1 LRINDHPA
9 DKPAFAMLGS
19 GVEVTYGELNQAS
32 NQGAHLFRDRGIT
45 PGDGIAIWL
54 PNHAEFLKITWA
66 AQRSGIYYTPIS
78 TFFQTEEVTYILENS
93 DASLLITNP
102 ELLKRLP
109 AEFLEQ
115 TKLDI
120 LLLDT
125 LLLNKTSRDLKRQ
138 DSPDYPDWAAERRQY
153 PTTPISDECEGAEMI
168 YSSGTTGRPKG
179 VRFPLAFAPLGTVS
193 QLFKTRIKMHALGSD
208 TRYLSTAP
216 MYHSAPL
223 RYNMMVTRLGGTAFI
238 LEKFDAEAA
247 LEAIQQY
254 RITHSQWVP
263 TMFVRMLKL
272 GAEKRT
278 QYDVSSLRYAIHAAA
293 PCPADIKQQMIDWFG
308 PIIYEYYSGTEA
320 NGSTAINS
328 EEWLSHRGSVGR
340 AIHGEVHILDDEGK
354 EVPALESGT
363 VYFANGSEFSYYK
376 DEVKTAA
383 AKNALG
389 WSTLGDIGFVDAEGY
404 LYLQDRKSFMIISGG
419 VNIYP
424 QEVENLLITHP
435 RVSDVAVFGV
445 PDDEFGEAV
454 KAVVELM
461 PGTASTPELAVELIM
476 FCRAKLSHIKC
487 PRTLDFLPKLPR
499 HPTGKLYK
507 QQLKDPYWP

>member
-1 LRINDHPA
+1 
-9 DKPAFAMLGS
+9 MLGS

-32 NQGAHLFRDRGIT
+32 NQGAHLFRDRGIA
-45 PGDGIAIWL
+45 PGNGIAIWL
-54 PNHAEFLKITWA
+54 PNQAEFLKITWA

-78 TFFQTEEVTYILENS
+78 TFFQTEEVTYILGNS
-93 DASLLITNP
+93 DASLLITSS
-102 ELLKRLP
+102 ELLERLP
-109 AEFLEQ
+109 TEFLEK
-115 TKLDI
+115 TTLDI
-120 LLLDT
+120 LLV
-125 LLLNKTSRDLKRQ
+125 
-138 DSPDYPDWAAERRQY
+138 DSADGHSGWPDYPDWSAERGRY
-153 PTTPISDECEGAEMI
+153 PLTPISNECEGAEMI

-179 VRFPLAFAPLGTVS
+179 VRFPLAFAPLGTIS
-193 QLFKTRIKMHALGSD
+193 PLFKTRIEMYALGPD

-272 GAEKRT
+272 ADQKRA
-278 QYDVSSLRYAIHAAA
+278 QYNVSSLRYVIHAAA
-293 PCPADIKQQMIDWFG
+293 PCPIDIKQQMIDWFG
-308 PIIYEYYSGTEA
+308 PIVYEYYSGTEA
-320 NGSTAINS
+320 NGSTAISS

-340 AIHGEVHILDDEGK
+340 AIHGDVHILDDEGE
-354 EVPALESGT
+354 EVQALESGT
-363 VYFANGSEFSYYK
+363 VFFANGSEFSYYK
-376 DEVKTAA
+376 DASKTAA

-389 WSTLGDIGFVDAEGY
+389 WSTLGDIGFVDTEGY

-445 PDDEFGEAV
+445 PDKEFGEAV

-461 PGTASTPELAVELIM
+461 PGTASSPELATEMIA
-476 FCRAKLSHIKC
+476 FCREKLSHIKC
-487 PRTLDFLPKLPR
+487 PRSLDFLPKLPR

-507 QQLKDPYWP
+507 QQIKEQYWP

>member
-1 LRINDHPA
+1 
-9 DKPAFAMLGS
+9 MLGS
-19 GVEVTYGELNQAS
+19 GVAVTYAELYRAS
-32 NQGAHLFRDRGIT
+32 NQGAQLFRDRGIAA
-45 PGDGIAIWL
+45 GNGIAIWL

-78 TFFQTEEVTYILENS
+78 TYFQTEEVSYILDNS
-93 DASLLITNP
+93 DAALLITNP
-102 ELLKRLP
+102 ELLERLP
-109 AEFLEQ
+109 KEFLAQ
-115 TKLDI
+115 THIDI
-120 LLLDT
+120 LLV
-125 LLLNKTSRDLKRQ
+125 
-138 DSPDYPDWAAERRQY
+138 DSASAHSDWPAYPDWSAERSRY
-153 PTTPISDECEGAEMI
+153 PATPISDECEGAEMI

-193 QLFKTRIKMHALGSD
+193 QLFKTRIEMHALGSD

-247 LEAIQQY
+247 LDAIQQN

-272 GAEKRT
+272 TAEKRA
-278 QYDVSSLRYAIHAAA
+278 QYDVSSLRYVIHAAA
-293 PCPADIKQQMIDWFG
+293 PCPIDIKQQMIDWFG
-308 PIIYEYYSGTEA
+308 PVIYEYYSGTEA

-340 AIHGEVHILDDEGK
+340 AIHGEVHIVDDEGK

-363 VYFANGSEFSYYK
+363 VFFANGSEFSYYK

-383 AKNALG
+383 AKNVLG

-435 RVSDVAVFGV
+435 QVSDVAVFGI
-445 PDDEFGEAV
+445 PDSEFGEAV

-461 PGTASTPELAVELIM
+461 PGTASSPELAADLIA
-476 FCRAKLSHIKC
+476 FCRTKLSHIKC
-487 PRTLDFLPKLPR
+487 PRSLDFMPKLPR

-507 QQLKDPYWP
+507 QQLKDQYWP

>member
-1 LRINDHPA
+1 
-9 DKPAFAMLGS
+9 MLGS
-19 GVEVTYGELNQAS
+19 GVEVTYGELNEAS
-32 NQGAHLFRDRGIT
+32 NQGAHLFRDRGIA
-45 PGDGIAIWL
+45 PGNGIAIWL

-78 TFFQTEEVTYILENS
+78 TFFQTEEVTYILDNS
-93 DASLLITNP
+93 DASLLITNS

-109 AEFLEQ
+109 AAFLAQ

-120 LLLDT
+120 LLLDNT
-125 LLLNKTSRDLKRQ
+125 AGD
-138 DSPDYPDWAAERRQY
+138 PGWPDWATERSQY
-153 PTTPISDECEGAEMI
+153 PTTPIGDECEGAEMI

-179 VRFPLAFAPLGTVS
+179 VRFPLAFAPLGTLS
-193 QLFKTRIKMHALGSD
+193 QLFKTRIKMYALGAD

-223 RYNMMVTRLGGTAFI
+223 RYNMMVTRLGGAAFI

-254 RITHSQWVP
+254 RVTHSQWVP
-263 TMFVRMLKL
+263 TMFVRLLKL
-272 GAEKRT
+272 AAEKRA
-278 QYDVSSLRYAIHAAA
+278 QYDVSSLQYAIHAAA
-293 PCPADIKQQMIDWFG
+293 PCPVDIKQQMMDWFG

-328 EEWLSHRGSVGR
+328 QEWLSHRGSVGR
-340 AIHGEVHILDDEGK
+340 AIHGDVHILDDDGK
-354 EVPALESGT
+354 EVPTLESGT

-376 DEVKTAA
+376 DDIKTAA
-383 AKNALG
+383 AKNSLG

-435 RVSDVAVFGV
+435 QVSDVAVFGV
-445 PDDEFGEAV
+445 PDKEFGEAV

-461 PGTASTPELAVELIM
+461 PGTPSSPELALELIA

-507 QQLKDPYWP
+507 QALKDQYWQ